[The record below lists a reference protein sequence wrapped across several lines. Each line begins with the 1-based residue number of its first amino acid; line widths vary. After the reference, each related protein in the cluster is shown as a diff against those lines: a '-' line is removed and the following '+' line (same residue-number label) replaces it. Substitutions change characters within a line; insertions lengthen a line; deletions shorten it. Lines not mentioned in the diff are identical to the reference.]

1 MKDGRYMLFNTFSRS
16 KLFVDDELKE
26 VIETGHFDKVDTEMV
41 EQLRRC
47 GVVID
52 DTADEF
58 KKFTDLYHKRVYTPF
73 EYEFTIIPTYDC
85 NVACYYC
92 NHSNKTLSHKLLE
105 KLKVFFSKELEKS
118 ECKNVAVRI
127 AGGEPLLHPELVFE
141 ILEELSCITEEY
153 SKNFFSALA
162 TNGTLLTKKV
172 LERLSFLNAVQ
183 VTFEGCR
190 SYHDQVRHDYTGTF
204 DRIITSAE
212 MVLNAGIV
220 LNVRV
225 HVSQE
230 SIPGLGE
237 LFRFLHSSGILGSHT
252 MITAAP
258 VVTTTICPLYP
269 SKCTESEAASLLPQA
284 WEKAKK
290 CGVSLSG
297 MPSPAYERLACPYVT
312 PTSLIVDPAGTIYK
326 CLMAANEK
334 TDAAGSL
341 KGFHSPISNVLDF
354 KGTECEECSF
364 LVLCGGYCT
373 WRQCQS
379 EPGGCKTRSLL
390 AERVKFHLKNTY
402 PLVE

>member
-1 MKDGRYMLFNTFSRS
+1 MLFNTFSRS
-16 KLFVDDELKE
+16 KLLVDDELKE

-47 GVVID
+47 SVVID
-52 DTADEF
+52 DTTDEF
-58 KKFTDLYHKRVYTPF
+58 KKFTDLYNKRVYTPF

-92 NHSNKTLSHKLLE
+92 NHSNKTLSHELLQ

-127 AGGEPLLHPELVFE
+127 AGGEPLLHPELVFD
-141 ILEELSCITEEY
+141 ILKELSCITEEY
-153 SKNFFSALA
+153 GKNFFSALA
-162 TNGTLLTKKV
+162 TNGTLLTKEV

-190 SYHDQVRHDYTGTF
+190 SFHDHVRHDYTGTF
-204 DRIITSAE
+204 DRVVTSAE

-225 HVSQE
+225 HVSQD
-230 SIPGLGE
+230 SIPRMEE
-237 LFRFLHSSGILGSHT
+237 LFWFLHSSGILGSHT

-284 WEKAKK
+284 WEEAKK
-290 CGVSLSG
+290 CRISLSG

-312 PTSLIVDPAGTIYK
+312 PTSLIVDPTGTIYT

-341 KGFHSPISNVLDF
+341 EKGFHSPISDVPDF
-354 KGTECEECSF
+354 RDTECEECQF

-379 EPGGCKTRSLL
+379 EPGSCETRSLL
-390 AERVKFHLKNTY
+390 AERVKLHLKSTY
-402 PLVE
+402 PLME